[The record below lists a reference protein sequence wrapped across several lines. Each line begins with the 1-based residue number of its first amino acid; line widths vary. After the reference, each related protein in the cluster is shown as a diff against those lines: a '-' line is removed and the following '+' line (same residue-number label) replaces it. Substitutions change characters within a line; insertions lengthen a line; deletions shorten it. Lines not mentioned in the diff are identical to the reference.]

1 MPRQVSL
8 GPADLAEGELR
19 GVEVEKRMV
28 LLARD
33 GGRTFA
39 LDNWCNHAGCLLSG
53 GRIERSLVICP
64 CHEVGFEL
72 CSGRVATKP
81 VLCEDQQRF
90 EVEERDGQ
98 LWIELPD

>member
-1 MPRQVSL
+1 MPRKVLL
-8 GPADLAEGELR
+8 GPADLADGELR
-19 GVEVEKRMV
+19 GVEIEKRMV
-28 LLARD
+28 MLARE

-53 GRIERSLVICP
+53 GRIENKLVICP

-72 CSGRVATKP
+72 GSGRVATKP
-81 VLCEDQQRF
+81 VLCEDQERF
-90 EVEERDGQ
+90 EVEEREGQ